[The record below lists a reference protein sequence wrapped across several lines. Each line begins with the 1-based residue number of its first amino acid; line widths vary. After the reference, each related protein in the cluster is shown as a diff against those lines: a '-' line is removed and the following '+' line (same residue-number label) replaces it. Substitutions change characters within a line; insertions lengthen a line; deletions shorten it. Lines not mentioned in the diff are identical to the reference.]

1 MKQRIII
8 LITIIVGAMELAS
21 ASDFMLT
28 KELNFPRSGDR
39 FLRQEL
45 QSFNSK
51 IFVGDNCLW
60 DFSTTKIKPAQVET
74 RYVSRTD
81 TMIVE
86 VENREQRFY
95 SITRDTI
102 SLYRQ
107 ASSGK
112 LMKFYRHKPIMSF
125 PMKLGTRIDNCFW
138 GEGRMDLSKYVR
150 HVGKTTIEIVGR
162 GRMITPEMDSL
173 RHVLL
178 LKETSIGAITITK
191 DFSKS
196 LAETKDSTML
206 SNDTINTWLH
216 NDSITGKLEILK
228 WYARGYRY
236 PIIENRKIISY
247 CKGIAIDSINVV
259 YYHSIASQKY
269 DLNEDLVNDSLRQK
283 ENEEAFDC
291 LFDGMPQ
298 SKSIAQIKSL
308 GSDLSKNR
316 ASSTNSVI
324 AQESI
329 GGDWCE
335 LYPRVVSQS
344 TTLSYYMT
352 NGNDLEIS
360 IFSPSGVLMWQK
372 TISNLDSSGSIECS
386 TAELVPGDYL
396 LTCVIGEKR
405 YSFKFVKK

>member
-1 MKQRIII
+1 MR
-8 LITIIVGAMELAS
+8 
-21 ASDFMLT
+21 
-28 KELNFPRSGDR
+28 
-39 FLRQEL
+39 
-45 QSFNSK
+45 
-51 IFVGDNCLW
+51 
-60 DFSTTKIKPAQVET
+60 
-74 RYVSRTD
+74 
-81 TMIVE
+81 
-86 VENREQRFY
+86 
-95 SITRDTI
+95 
-102 SLYRQ
+102 
-107 ASSGK
+107 
-112 LMKFYRHKPIMSF
+112 
-125 PMKLGTRIDNCFW
+125 LGTRIDGCFW

-191 DFSKS
+191 DFSIS

-324 AQESI
+324 EQETI
-329 GGDWCE
+329 RGEWCE